1 MPDKTMRAV
10 RIHAHGGVEQ
20 LKLEEVPVPEAG
32 PGEVRVQVRASGLNH
47 LDLWVRRGVP
57 GHTFPLPMTPGCDA
71 SGIVAGVG
79 PGVAGWQDGDEVV
92 VAPGLSCGTCTACV
106 SGEDHLCAGYG
117 ILGETRDGTNA
128 DYVVVP
134 ARNLMPRP
142 QNLDFAASASFSLTF
157 LTAWHM
163 RIARAE
169 LRPGETLLVHAAG
182 SGVSAAAIQIARLFG
197 ARILATAG
205 SEEKLRR
212 ARDLGAHET
221 ISYRDPEWPRV
232 VRKLAGRRGVDVVL
246 DHVGTDTFAGSLRSL
261 AKGGRYV
268 FCGATSG
275 FEMKADF
282 RPIFF
287 KNLSIL
293 GSTMGGQGELR
304 RVRDLVEAGQLVPVI
319 DRTLPLEKVAEAHQ
333 ILEDREAF
341 GKLVLTLD
349 QGDGA
354 GEKST

>member
-1 MPDKTMRAV
+1 MADDTMHAI
-10 RIHAHGGVEQ
+10 RIHAHGGVDQLRLEQ
-20 LKLEEVPVPEAG
+20 VPVPDPG

-71 SGIVAGVG
+71 AGVISALG
-79 PGVAGWQDGDEVV
+79 AGVENWKEGDEVV
-92 VAPGLSCGTCTACV
+92 LAPGLSCGICPACL
-106 SGEDHLCAGYG
+106 SGEDHLCPRYG

-128 DYVVVP
+128 EFVVVP
-134 ARNLMPRP
+134 ARNLMARP
-142 QNLDFAASASFSLTF
+142 QTLDFAASASFSLTF

-163 RIARAE
+163 LIARAE
-169 LRPGETLLVHAAG
+169 LRPGETVLVHAAG
-182 SGVSAAAIQIARLFG
+182 SGVSAAGIQIARLFG

-205 SEEKLRR
+205 SEEKLQR

-221 ISYRDPEWPRV
+221 LSYRDPEWPRQ
-232 VRKLAGRRGVDVVL
+232 VRALAGKGGVNVVL

-275 FEMKADF
+275 FELKTDF
-282 RPIFF
+282 RPVFF

-304 RVRDLVEAGQLVPVI
+304 RIRDLVAAGHLVPVI
-319 DRTLPLEKVAEAHQ
+319 DRVLPLEKVAEAHQ
-333 ILEDREAF
+333 ILEDRQAF
-341 GKLVLTLD
+341 GKLVLSL
-349 QGDGA
+349 
-354 GEKST
+354 